1 VEVIGMA
8 VATADRRLVGEQ
20 TDVGAAVRT
29 GTLWGIIAAAV
40 MAMFA
45 MIAGATYLGS
55 GFFTPLYHIAS
66 SVIEPTAMM
75 TSMEKAMAGETNFYF
90 ALGPA
95 VVGMMVHF
103 MTGAAY
109 GVLFALIARTLRL
122 SGGAAI
128 GAGAAFGVGVLLFSS
143 FVGLPVA
150 AAVFGGGDPI
160 ADMPKMVGWTTFTLE
175 HVVYGVVLGAGWLL
189 FTRRSHGGAADR
201 T

>member
-1 VEVIGMA
+1 MA
-8 VATADRRLVGEQ
+8 VATAGRRVLGEQ
-20 TDVGAAVRT
+20 ADVGAAVRT
-29 GTLWGIIAAAV
+29 GALWGIIAAAV
-40 MAMFA
+40 MAMYA

-55 GFFTPLYHIAS
+55 GFFTPMYHIAS
-66 SVIEPTAMM
+66 SVIEPNAMM

-90 ALGPA
+90 AFGPA
-95 VVGMMVHF
+95 ALGMMVHF
-103 MTGAAY
+103 MTGAIY
-109 GVLFALIARTLRL
+109 GIVFALIARALRL

-128 GAGAAFGVGVLLFSS
+128 AAGAAFGVGVLLFSS

-175 HVVYGVVLGAGWLL
+175 HVMYGIVLGAGWLL
-189 FTRRSHGGAADR
+189 FARSTRLGAADR